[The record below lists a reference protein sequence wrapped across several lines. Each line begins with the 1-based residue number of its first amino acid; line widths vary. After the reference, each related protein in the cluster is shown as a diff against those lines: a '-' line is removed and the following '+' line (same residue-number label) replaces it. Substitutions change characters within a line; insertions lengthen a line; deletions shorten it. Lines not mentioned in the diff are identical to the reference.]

1 MFVIC
6 SYLRILVDNVVFFHS
21 FIQSE
26 EDAPLCINSMTSIVF
41 EPLMEVGEI
50 N

>member
-6 SYLRILVDNVVFFHS
+6 SYLRILVDNEVFFHS

-26 EDAPLCINSMTSIVF
+26 EDAPLCINSMTSTVF
-41 EPLMEVGEI
+41 EPLMKVGEI